1 MPGFLDRI
9 QEFAG
14 SILGTG
20 DEQDT
25 QSSWLPSLF
34 QSEEPAVLQPG
45 LGASAAAIASAMGH
59 WAEDG
64 APQADPAVG
73 PATAPRARETP
84 GGPEGVVYLGLNDR
98 ARGTESKVFNGMEN
112 ATVIEGHGADSEMQ
126 GKIMSTDGKTA
137 LDLSKD
143 EDVNRYLR
151 ESGVGALRT
160 DADGKPLETEEQA
173 AARLASLQTFF
184 VGEQGEDGTR
194 TGGLPTD
201 MRDEMAGFVKTLQS
215 VEQGE
220 TRMDRLVI
228 SGHSFGDSV
237 FSDTTGND
245 MSFKQLGALMQHF
258 PQAQGGVEDLMLSA
272 CHTLEK
278 QYGTDDGQQYKDIFP
293 ELNTTWAYNGFSPS
307 FEQGSSGHIR
317 NWERASRGDDP
328 NAVRQAARRQGSNAT
343 AKVYPDEP

>member
-9 QEFAG
+9 QEFGG
-14 SILGTG
+14 SLLGAEG
-20 DEQDT
+20 AQDT
-25 QSSWLPSLF
+25 RSSWLPSWMPSLF
-34 QSEEPAVLQPG
+34 QSDEPAAAQSGV
-45 LGASAAAIASAMGH
+45 GASAAAIAAAVGH
-59 WAEDG
+59 YAEDG
-64 APQADPAVG
+64 PAQAPTFG

-98 ARGTESKVFNGMEN
+98 ARSTESKVFNGMEN

-137 LDLSKD
+137 LDLSNDKD
-143 EDVNRYLR
+143 VSRFLQ

-184 VGEQGEDGTR
+184 VGEVGEDGER

-228 SGHSFGDSV
+228 SGHSYGDSV

-245 MSFKQLGALMQHF
+245 MSFQQLGQLMQHF
-258 PQAQGGVEDLMLSA
+258 PEARGGVEDLMLSA

-278 QYGTDDGQQYKDIFP
+278 QYGTAGGEQYQEIFP

-307 FEQGSSGHIR
+307 FEQGSSNHIR

-328 NAVRQAARRQGSNAT
+328 NAVRQAAQRQGSNAT
-343 AKVYPDEP
+343 AKIYK

>member
-9 QEFAG
+9 QGFAE
-14 SILGTG
+14 SVLGTG
-20 DEQDT
+20 DAQDAS
-25 QSSWLPSLF
+25 SSWLPSLF
-34 QSEEPAVLQPG
+34 QSEEPAVMQSG
-45 LGASAAAIASAMGH
+45 LGASAAAIAAAVGH
-59 WAEDG
+59 FAEDG
-64 APQADPAVG
+64 AAQAAPDVG

-126 GKIMSTDGKTA
+126 GKIMSADGKTA
-137 LDLSKD
+137 LDLSND
-143 EDVNRYLR
+143 EDVTRFLR

-160 DADGKPLETEEQA
+160 DADGKPLETDEQA

-184 VGEQGEDGTR
+184 VGEVGEDGAR

-201 MRDEMAGFVKTLQS
+201 MRDEMAGFVQTLQS

-228 SGHSFGDSV
+228 SGHSFGNSV
-237 FSDTTGND
+237 FSDSTGND
-245 MSFKQLGALMQHF
+245 MSFEQLGDLMKHF
-258 PQAQGGVEDLMLSA
+258 PEAQGGVEDLMLSA

-278 QYGTDDGQQYKDIFP
+278 GYGTDGGEQYKEIFP
-293 ELNTTWAYNGFSPS
+293 ELNTAWAYNGFSPS
-307 FEQGSSGHIR
+307 FEQGSSSHIR
-317 NWERASRGDDP
+317 NWERASRGDNP
-328 NAVRQAARRQGSNAT
+328 NAVRQAAQRQGSNAT
-343 AKVYPDEP
+343 AKIYPDEP